1 MSALVTGCSIAASA
15 GTGKTY
21 QLTSRYLTLLTLGAP
36 ISSLVALTFT
46 RKAAGEFR
54 RRIFQALAEGAEDKR
69 EGGRN
74 VLTARIWATWTD
86 EEAPLYPAAIPY
98 VLRAEKENCFPEN
111 LPDLPEI
118 LRLNQEKYRSLL
130 RELVTAGS
138 RLRLSTLDSFF
149 NTLLRTQALS
159 LGVAGMTTISDEELK
174 QAQQKALLA
183 TISRLNGE
191 TVVKFLR
198 SFRCKGQD
206 ILQTLDD
213 LIYKYGDKL
222 RERHADGSTYA
233 DPFNLEDLSD
243 IPALDFVAYSRKI
256 DALESYFQEVTNGR
270 SSVILNN
277 GKKFPK
283 ALNELRK
290 NGYTELADESLSD
303 KWKENP
309 KATAI
314 RSELQKLND
323 EGRMEILRAVQAK
336 TRDFI
341 IFLHLY
347 LENYRKI
354 ISESGQFS
362 FADITHLA
370 MQILGDEKTP
380 SRLAYLLDGRID
392 HWLLDEFQDTSPI
405 QWKTLLPL
413 LNEIAQCD
421 HKEFEDTRPDTPR
434 MLPIA
439 ERSLFVVGDEKQS
452 IYGFRGTTPEFF
464 REIRN
469 ETPWKEVMLQSQL
482 RQSRRSAPC
491 IMEFVNKLFAAMD
504 MDERDKISY
513 TEHSSADRLQNEHG
527 YVQFDSYEKWDTMPC
542 DCILPILK
550 KLTDDGAPPLGR
562 SIAIIAR
569 DNDDCIQIYNSLLRQ
584 DPDLRLQ
591 LTTETKPALNSP
603 LGYLLLCFFRWIL
616 HPGSEHEKSVL
627 KVSPLYMLLENLPFF
642 DNTRTSEEA
651 FMAWR
656 RLINE
661 EGYAA
666 AIRRI
671 ISVLPEGTT
680 LRDSRTIRE
689 WEFLAHEF
697 DKKGDSLQD
706 WISFVSNF
714 AQCDSGST
722 RDIQILTM
730 HKSKGMEFDAVI
742 LPLSGSRGVDHTG
755 KMDHL
760 ATEDSEGFLFSVSG
774 ENRKAWDPL
783 VTLEGN
789 WKQKQISEAHRL
801 LYVAITRARYAVY
814 FILEKEKES
823 KEKETK
829 GKMVSGAKNSLSR
842 IIDDARKQIPDGAID
857 YDPEWYLQ
865 PTKDGSGA
873 ADDKKTEETAAESPK
888 PLERPTARRR
898 VIRPSQLEPQGQV
911 AADAQAIA
919 GDASST
925 ARLIQSGRE
934 AAAYGTAVHALW
946 EQIGWTSSPQDFPAW
961 VHSSQGEEQQ
971 VVARALQRDDIRAI
985 LSCPDGEH
993 WQLYREQP
1001 FVFAVQGKAELVSG
1015 TFDRVQVRTDDAGKP
1030 QEALI
1035 IDYKTDRVTAGD
1047 DAEYTALRARHAP
1060 QMRAYRRYLA
1070 ESLHLD
1076 EAAVRVALVSVPRG
1090 GGEASVQLYSA
1101 TELE

>member
-1 MSALVTGCSIAASA
+1 MSAFVTGCSIAASA

-21 QLTSRYLTLLTLGAP
+21 QLTSRYLALLTLGAP

-86 EEAPLYPAAIPY
+86 EEAPLYPEAIPY
-98 VLRAEKENCFPEN
+98 AKRAEKENCFPEN

-183 TISRLNGE
+183 TISRLNSE

-362 FADITHLA
+362 FADITNLA
-370 MQILGDEKTP
+370 MQILGDERAP

-405 QWKTLLPL
+405 QWKTLFPL
-413 LNEIAQCD
+413 LNEIACD
-421 HKEFEDTRPDTPR
+421 HEEFEDTQRDTPR

-469 ETPWKEVMLQSQL
+469 ETPWKESMLPRRL
-482 RQSRRSAPC
+482 TQSRRSAPC
-491 IMEFVNKLFAAMD
+491 IMEFVNELFAAIPPLSEE
-504 MDERDKISY
+504 EREQYKG
-513 TEHSSADRLQNEHG
+513 HSSAPNLREKKG
-527 YVQFDSYEKWDTMPC
+527 YVKISHFPEGVD
-542 DCILPILK
+542 ILVREHIVPILN
-550 KLTDDGAPPLGR
+550 KLTVNGAPLPGR
-562 SIAIIAR
+562 SIAIITR
-569 DNDDCIQIYNSLLRQ
+569 DNKSCVQIATVLEELHF
-584 DPDLRLQ
+584 RLQ
-591 LTTETKPALNSP
+591 VMSDTSLAVAST
-603 LGYLLLCFFRWIL
+603 LGQLLLAFFRWML
-616 HPGSEHEKSVL
+616 HPGNEHEKSML
-627 KVSPLYMLLENLPFF
+627 KVSPLHMLLEESPFPDSVPSTEGTF
-642 DNTRTSEEA
+642 L
-651 FMAWR
+651 AWR
-656 RLINE
+656 RLVDE

-666 AIRRI
+666 AIRAILRL
-671 ISVLPEGTT
+671 VGTLPEMEKMQ
-680 LRDSRTIRE
+680 DSQIIRE
-689 WEFLAHEF
+689 WETLALEF
-697 DKKGDSLQD
+697 DKRGGSLKD

-714 AQCDSGST
+714 KQSSSGVPGY
-722 RDIQILTM
+722 IQLLTI

-742 LPLSGSRGVDHTG
+742 LPFAGSQGVDHTRH
-755 KMDHL
+755 MDHF
-760 ATEDSEGFLFSVSG
+760 ATEDSKGFLFSVSNG
-774 ENRKAWDPL
+774 EKRKAWPAIERLTED
-783 VTLEGN
+783 
-789 WKQKQISEAHRL
+789 WKHKQISESMRL
-801 LYVAITRARYAVY
+801 LYVAITRARFAVY
-814 FILEKEKES
+814 LLLNENAAS
-823 KEKETK
+823 
-829 GKMVSGAKNSLSR
+829 NSFSE
-842 IIDDARKQIPDGAID
+842 IIDAAKPYNEIG
-857 YDPEWYLQ
+857 DPEWYLQ

-873 ADDKKTEETAAESPK
+873 ADDKESKEADDESPK

-898 VIRPSQLEPQGQV
+898 VVRPSQLEPQGQV
-911 AADAQAIA
+911 AADAQATA
-919 GDASST
+919 DDASST
-925 ARLIQSGRE
+925 VRLVQSGRE

-946 EQIGWTSSPQDFPAW
+946 EQIGWASSPQDFPAW
-961 VHSSQGEEQQ
+961 VRSPQGEEQR

-1015 TFDRVQVRTDDAGKP
+1015 TFDRVQVRTDDDGKP

-1035 IDYKTDRVTAGD
+1035 IDYKTDRVTAGN
-1047 DAEYTALRARHAP
+1047 DAEYAALRARHAP

-1090 GGEASVQLYSA
+1090 GGEPSVQLYSA
-1101 TELE
+1101 TELA

>member
-21 QLTSRYLTLLTLGAP
+21 RLTSRYLALLTLGAP

-86 EEAPLYPAAIPY
+86 EEAPLYPEAIPY
-98 VLRAEKENCFPEN
+98 VKRAEKENCFPEE
-111 LPDLPEI
+111 LSDLPEI

-138 RLRLSTLDSFF
+138 RLHLSTFDSFF

-159 LGVAGMTTISDEELK
+159 LGVAGMTTISDEDLK
-174 QAQQKALLA
+174 QAQEKALLA
-183 TISRLNGE
+183 TISRLGSE

-198 SFRCKGQD
+198 SLRCKGQD

-213 LIYKYGDKL
+213 LVHQYGEKLRDHSVDSSIYAGKLGLDDLTEEKELNLLELTREVGSLRTESKGRDDFLTDNRSKISTALDKL
-222 RERHADGSTYA
+222 VAR
-233 DPFNLEDLSD
+233 
-243 IPALDFVAYSRKI
+243 DFS
-256 DALESYFQEVTNGR
+256 
-270 SSVILNN
+270 
-277 GKKFPK
+277 P
-283 ALNELRK
+283 
-290 NGYTELADESLSD
+290 LAGSD
-303 KWKENP
+303 KKWASTEE
-309 KATAI
+309 AQEF
-314 RSELQKLND
+314 RDKLAVLT
-323 EGRMEILRAVQAK
+323 EKVRKEILRAVQVK

-362 FADITHLA
+362 FADITNLA
-370 MQILGDEKTP
+370 MQILGDERAP

-405 QWKTLLPL
+405 QWKTLFPL

-421 HKEFEDTRPDTPR
+421 HKEFEDTRPDIPR

-491 IMEFVNKLFAAMD
+491 IMEFVNKLFAAMN
-504 MDERDKISY
+504 MDEQDKKSY
-513 TEHSSADRLQNEHG
+513 TKHESADSLQNEHG

-550 KLTDDGAPPLGR
+550 KLTVDGAPPPGR

-569 DNDDCIQIYNSLLRQ
+569 DNDDCIQIYHSLLRQ
-584 DPDLRLQ
+584 DPGLRLQ

-616 HPGSEHEKSVL
+616 HPGSEHEKSML
-627 KVSPLYMLLENLPFF
+627 KVSPLHMLLENPSFS
-642 DNTRTSEEA
+642 DNTRTAEEV

-656 RLINE
+656 RLIDE

-666 AIRRI
+666 AIRQI

-680 LRDSRTIRE
+680 LRDSRTILE
-689 WEFLAHEF
+689 WEFLAQEF
-697 DKKGDSLQD
+697 DKKGGSLQD

-742 LPLSGSRGVDHTG
+742 LPLSGSRRVDHTG
-755 KMDHL
+755 KMDHF

-783 VTLEGN
+783 VTLEKN
-789 WKQKQISEAHRL
+789 WKQKQISEARRL
-801 LYVAITRARYAVY
+801 LYVAITRARHAVY

-823 KEKETK
+823 KEKATK
-829 GKMVSGAKNSLSR
+829 GKMVSGTENSLSR
-842 IIDDARKQIPDGAID
+842 IIDDARKQIPDRSID
-857 YDPEWYLQ
+857 YDPEWYLW

-873 ADDKKTEETAAESPK
+873 DDDKESQKADDESPK

-911 AADAQAIA
+911 AADAQPTA

-925 ARLIQSGRE
+925 AHLIQSGRE

-946 EQIGWTSSPQDFPAW
+946 EQIVWVSSPQDFPAW
-961 VHSSQGEEQQ
+961 VHSPQGDEQQ
-971 VVARALQRDDIRAI
+971 VVARALQRDDVRAI

-1047 DAEYTALRARHAP
+1047 DAEYAALRARHAP

-1076 EAAVRVALVSVPRG
+1076 EASVRVALVSVQRG

-1101 TELE
+1101 AELA

>member
-21 QLTSRYLTLLTLGAP
+21 RLTSRYLALLTLGAP

-74 VLTARIWATWTD
+74 VLTARIWATWAD
-86 EEAPLYPAAIPY
+86 EEAPLYPEAIPH
-98 VLRAEKENCFPEN
+98 VLRAEKENCFPED

-118 LRLNQEKYRSLL
+118 LRLNQEKYRNLL

-138 RLRLSTLDSFF
+138 RLHLSTFDSFF

-159 LGVAGMTTISDEELK
+159 LGVAGMTTISNEDLK
-174 QAQQKALLA
+174 QAQEKALLA
-183 TISRLNGE
+183 TISRLSSE

-198 SFRCKGQD
+198 NFRCKGKD

-213 LIYKYGDKL
+213 WVNQYGEKL
-222 RERHADGSTYA
+222 R
-233 DPFNLEDLSD
+233 DLSVD
-243 IPALDFVAYSRKI
+243 SSIYAGKLGLDDLTEEEELNLLELTREVGSLRSESEGRDDFLADKRSNISTALKKLEARDF
-256 DALESYFQEVTNGR
+256 
-270 SSVILNN
+270 SSLAGNDKKWASTEEA
-277 GKKFPK
+277 KKFRNK
-283 ALNELRK
+283 LTVLTEKVRK
-290 NGYTELADESLSD
+290 
-303 KWKENP
+303 
-309 KATAI
+309 
-314 RSELQKLND
+314 
-323 EGRMEILRAVQAK
+323 EILRAVQVK

-362 FADITHLA
+362 FADITNLA
-370 MQILGDEKTP
+370 MQILGDERAP
-380 SRLAYLLDGRID
+380 GRLAYLLDGRID

-469 ETPWKEVMLQSQL
+469 ETPWKESMLPRRL
-482 RQSRRSAPC
+482 TQSRRSAPC
-491 IMEFVNKLFAAMD
+491 IMDFVNELFAAIPPLS
-504 MDERDKISY
+504 EGEKEQY
-513 TEHSSADRLQNEHG
+513 GGHSSAPNLREKKG
-527 YVQFDSYEKWDTMPC
+527 YVKISHFSEGVNAMVHEH
-542 DCILPILK
+542 IVPILN
-550 KLTDDGAPPLGR
+550 KLTVNGAPLPGR
-562 SIAIIAR
+562 SIAIITR
-569 DNDDCIQIYNSLLRQ
+569 DNKSCVQIATVLEELHF
-584 DPDLRLQ
+584 RLQ
-591 LTTETKPALNSP
+591 VMSDTSLAVASTF
-603 LGYLLLCFFRWIL
+603 GQLLLAFFRWML
-616 HPGSEHEKSVL
+616 HPGSEHEKSML
-627 KVSPLYMLLENLPFF
+627 KVSPLHMLLEESPFPDSAPSTEGTF
-642 DNTRTSEEA
+642 L
-651 FMAWR
+651 AWR
-656 RLINE
+656 RLIDE

-666 AIRRI
+666 AIRAILRL
-671 ISVLPEGTT
+671 VGTIAEMEEMQ
-680 LRDSRTIRE
+680 DSQIIRE
-689 WEFLAHEF
+689 WETLALEF
-697 DKKGDSLQD
+697 DKRGGSLKD

-714 AQCDSGST
+714 KPSSSDVPSY
-722 RDIQILTM
+722 IQLLTI

-742 LPLSGSRGVDHTG
+742 LPFAGSKGVDDTG
-755 KMDHL
+755 KMDHFV
-760 ATEDSEGFLFSVSG
+760 TEDSKGFLFSVSN
-774 ENRKAWDPL
+774 EKKRKAWPAIERLTED
-783 VTLEGN
+783 
-789 WKQKQISEAHRL
+789 WQHKQISESMRL
-801 LYVAITRARYAVY
+801 LYVAITRARFAVY
-814 FILEKEKES
+814 LLLNENANNNSFS
-823 KEKETK
+823 K
-829 GKMVSGAKNSLSR
+829 
-842 IIDDARKQIPDGAID
+842 IIDEAKPYDEIG
-857 YDPEWYLQ
+857 DPEWYLQ
-865 PTKDGSGA
+865 PIKDGSGA
-873 ADDKKTEETAAESPK
+873 DDDKETQKADDESPK

-911 AADAQAIA
+911 AADARATA
-919 GDASST
+919 DDASST
-925 ARLIQSGRE
+925 VRLTQSGRE
-934 AAAYGTAVHALW
+934 ATAYGTAVHALW

-961 VHSSQGEEQQ
+961 IHSPQGEEQQ

-1030 QEALI
+1030 QEAII

>member
-21 QLTSRYLTLLTLGAP
+21 RLTSRYLALLTLGAP

-74 VLTARIWATWTD
+74 VLTARIWATWAD
-86 EEAPLYPAAIPY
+86 EEAPLYPGAIPH
-98 VLRAEKENCFPEN
+98 VLRAEKENCFPED

-118 LRLNQEKYRSLL
+118 LRLNQEKYRNLL

-138 RLRLSTLDSFF
+138 RLHLSTFDSFF

-159 LGVAGMTTISDEELK
+159 LGVAGMTTISNEDLK
-174 QAQQKALLA
+174 QAQEKALLA
-183 TISRLNGE
+183 TISRLSSE

-198 SFRCKGQD
+198 NFRCKGKD

-213 LIYKYGDKL
+213 WVNQYGEKL
-222 RERHADGSTYA
+222 R
-233 DPFNLEDLSD
+233 DLSVD
-243 IPALDFVAYSRKI
+243 SSIYAGKLGLDDLTEEEELNLLELTREVGSLRSESEGRDDFLADKRSNISTALKKLEARDF
-256 DALESYFQEVTNGR
+256 
-270 SSVILNN
+270 SSLAGNDKKWASTEEA
-277 GKKFPK
+277 KKFRNK
-283 ALNELRK
+283 LTVLTEKVRK
-290 NGYTELADESLSD
+290 
-303 KWKENP
+303 
-309 KATAI
+309 
-314 RSELQKLND
+314 
-323 EGRMEILRAVQAK
+323 EILRAVQVK

-362 FADITHLA
+362 FADITNLA
-370 MQILGDEKTP
+370 MQILGDERAP
-380 SRLAYLLDGRID
+380 GRLAYLLDGRID

-513 TEHSSADRLQNEHG
+513 TEHSSANSLQNEHG

-550 KLTDDGAPPLGR
+550 KLTDDGTSPPGR

-584 DPDLRLQ
+584 DPSLRLQ

-627 KVSPLYMLLENLPFF
+627 KVSPLHMLLENPPFS
-642 DNTRTSEEA
+642 DNTRTSEEV

-661 EGYAA
+661 EGYAD

-697 DKKGDSLQD
+697 DKKGGSLQD

-714 AQCDSGST
+714 AQCDSGSA

-801 LYVAITRARYAVY
+801 LYVAITRARHAVY

-873 ADDKKTEETAAESPK
+873 ADDKKTEEAAAESPK

-911 AADAQAIA
+911 AADARATA
-919 GDASST
+919 DDVSST

-961 VHSSQGEEQQ
+961 VHSPQGEEQQ

-1090 GGEASVQLYSA
+1090 GDEASVQLYSA
-1101 TELE
+1101 SELE

>member
-21 QLTSRYLTLLTLGAP
+21 QLTSRYLALLTLGAP

-86 EEAPLYPAAIPY
+86 KEAPLYPEAIPY
-98 VLRAEKENCFPEN
+98 VLRAEKENCFPEE
-111 LPDLPEI
+111 LPDLPEV

-138 RLRLSTLDSFF
+138 RLHLSTFDSFF

-159 LGVAGMTTISDEELK
+159 LGVAGMTTISDEDLK
-174 QAQQKALLA
+174 QAQEKALLA

-191 TVVKFLR
+191 TVAKFLR
-198 SFRCKGQD
+198 NLQCRGDD
-206 ILQTLDD
+206 ILKNLDN
-213 LIYKYGDKL
+213 LISNYGDLL
-222 RERHADGSTYA
+222 RDRPVDSSIYA
-233 DPFNLEDLSD
+233 DKLGLDNLTEEKELNLLELTREVGSLRAESEGRDDFLMKKNGKD
-243 IPALDFVAYSRKI
+243 DKDERIVKALDKLVMGDFS
-256 DALESYFQEVTNGR
+256 
-270 SSVILNN
+270 
-277 GKKFPK
+277 P
-283 ALNELRK
+283 
-290 NGYTELADESLSD
+290 LAG
-303 KWKENP
+303 
-309 KATAI
+309 
-314 RSELQKLND
+314 ND
-323 EGRMEILRAVQAK
+323 EIWNTTDEAQEFRDKLTVLTEKVRKEILRAVQVK

-362 FADITHLA
+362 FADITNLA
-370 MQILGDEKTP
+370 MQILGDERAP
-380 SRLAYLLDGRID
+380 GRLAYLLDGRID

-405 QWKTLLPL
+405 QWKTLFPL
-413 LNEIAQCD
+413 LDEIAQCD
-421 HKEFEDTRPDTPR
+421 HKEFEDTRPDIPR
-434 MLPIA
+434 MLPTA
-439 ERSLFVVGDEKQS
+439 ARSLFVVGDEKQS

-491 IMEFVNKLFAAMD
+491 IMKFVNELFAAMN
-504 MDERDKISY
+504 MDVQDKKSY
-513 TEHSSADRLQNEHG
+513 TEHESADSLQNERG

-550 KLTDDGAPPLGR
+550 KLTVDGAPPPGR
-562 SIAIIAR
+562 SIAIIAYK
-569 DNDDCIQIYNSLLRQ
+569 NKDCIQIYHSLLRQ
-584 DPDLRLQ
+584 DPGLRLQ
-591 LTTETKPALNSP
+591 LTTEINPALNSP

-616 HPGSEHEKSVL
+616 HPGSEHEKSML
-627 KVSPLYMLLENLPFF
+627 KGSPLYLLIENPPFS
-642 DNTRTSEEA
+642 DNTRTSEEV

-656 RLINE
+656 RLIDA
-661 EGYAA
+661 EGYSA
-666 AIRRI
+666 AIRQI
-671 ISVLPEGTT
+671 TSVLPESTT

-697 DKKGDSLQD
+697 DKKGGSLQD

-714 AQCDSGST
+714 AQCDSGSA
-722 RDIQILTM
+722 RHIQILTM

-742 LPLSGSRGVDHTG
+742 LPLAGSRGVDNTG
-755 KMDHL
+755 DMTYL
-760 ATEDSEGFLFSVSG
+760 TSEDSKGFLFSVSS

-783 VTLEGN
+783 VTLEEN
-789 WKQKQISEAHRL
+789 WKQKQISEARRL
-801 LYVAITRARYAVY
+801 LYVAITRARHAVY
-814 FILEKEKES
+814 FILQEKKS
-823 KEKETK
+823 KS
-829 GKMVSGAKNSLSR
+829 GKISTGVKNSHSK
-842 IIDDARKQIPDGAID
+842 IIDEARKQIPDGSID

-865 PTKDGSGA
+865 PTKDSSSANG
-873 ADDKKTEETAAESPK
+873 DKDPKEEDVE
-888 PLERPTARRR
+888 LEKPTARRR

-911 AADAQAIA
+911 AADARATA
-919 GDASST
+919 DDASFSP
-925 ARLIQSGRE
+925 RLTQSGRE

-946 EQIGWTSSPQDFPAW
+946 EQIGWASSPQDFPAW
-961 VHSSQGEEQQ
+961 VHSPQGEEQQ
-971 VVARALQRDDIRAI
+971 VVARALLRDDVRAI
-985 LSCPDGEH
+985 LSCPVGEH

-1015 TFDRVQVRTDDAGKP
+1015 TFDRVQVRTDDSGKP

>member
-21 QLTSRYLTLLTLGAP
+21 QLTSRYLALLTLGAP

-98 VLRAEKENCFPEN
+98 FLRAEKENCFPEE

-118 LRLNQEKYRSLL
+118 LHLNQEKYRSLL

-138 RLRLSTLDSFF
+138 KLRLSTLDSFF

-159 LGVAGMTTISDEELK
+159 LGVAGMTTISDEDLK
-174 QAQQKALLA
+174 QAQERALLA
-183 TISRLNGE
+183 TISRLDSE

-198 SFRCKGQD
+198 SFRCKGKD
-206 ILQTLDD
+206 ILRTLDD

-233 DPFNLEDLSD
+233 APFNLEDLSEESELD
-243 IPALDFVAYSRKI
+243 PVEFRREIQEMRDLFQALTGGDNKLFINGKCKI
-256 DALESYFQEVTNGR
+256 KTALDALEKGEHHDLMDKG
-270 SSVILNN
+270 
-277 GKKFPK
+277 
-283 ALNELRK
+283 ELWKGSPEAQAYRAK
-290 NGYTELADESLSD
+290 LMELVR
-303 KWKENP
+303 KWK
-309 KATAI
+309 T
-314 RSELQKLND
+314 
-323 EGRMEILRAVQAK
+323 EILRDVQVK

-405 QWKTLLPL
+405 QWKTLFPL
-413 LNEIAQCD
+413 LNEIACD
-421 HKEFEDTRPDTPR
+421 HEEFEDTQRDTPR
-434 MLPIA
+434 ILPIS

-469 ETPWKEVMLQSQL
+469 ETPWKESMLPRRL
-482 RQSRRSAPC
+482 TQSRRSAPC
-491 IMEFVNKLFAAMD
+491 IMDFVNELFAAIPPLS
-504 MDERDKISY
+504 EGEKEQY
-513 TEHSSADRLQNEHG
+513 GGHSSAPNLREKKG
-527 YVQFDSYEKWDTMPC
+527 YVKISHFSEGVNAMVHEH
-542 DCILPILK
+542 IVPILN
-550 KLTDDGAPPLGR
+550 KLTVNGAPLPGR
-562 SIAIIAR
+562 SIAIITR
-569 DNDDCIQIYNSLLRQ
+569 DNKSCVQIATVLEELHF
-584 DPDLRLQ
+584 RLQ
-591 LTTETKPALNSP
+591 VMSDTSLAVASTF
-603 LGYLLLCFFRWIL
+603 GQLLLAFFRWML
-616 HPGSEHEKSVL
+616 HPGSEHEKSML
-627 KVSPLYMLLENLPFF
+627 KVSPLHMLLEESPFPDSAPSTEGTF
-642 DNTRTSEEA
+642 L
-651 FMAWR
+651 AWR
-656 RLINE
+656 RLIDE

-666 AIRRI
+666 AIRAILRL
-671 ISVLPEGTT
+671 VGTIAEMEEMQ
-680 LRDSRTIRE
+680 DSQIIRE
-689 WEFLAHEF
+689 WETLALEF
-697 DKKGDSLQD
+697 DKRGGSLKD

-714 AQCDSGST
+714 KPSSSDVPSY
-722 RDIQILTM
+722 IQLLTI

-742 LPLSGSRGVDHTG
+742 LPFAGSKGVDDTG
-755 KMDHL
+755 KMDHFV
-760 ATEDSEGFLFSVSG
+760 TEDSKGFLFSVSN
-774 ENRKAWDPL
+774 EKKRKAWPAIERLTED
-783 VTLEGN
+783 
-789 WKQKQISEAHRL
+789 WQHKQISESMRL
-801 LYVAITRARYAVY
+801 LYVAITRARFAVY
-814 FILEKEKES
+814 LLLNENANNNSFS
-823 KEKETK
+823 K
-829 GKMVSGAKNSLSR
+829 
-842 IIDDARKQIPDGAID
+842 IIDEAKPYDEIG
-857 YDPEWYLQ
+857 DPEWYLQ
-865 PTKDGSGA
+865 PIKDGSGA
-873 ADDKKTEETAAESPK
+873 DDDKETQKADDESPK

-911 AADAQAIA
+911 AADARATA
-919 GDASST
+919 DDASST
-925 ARLIQSGRE
+925 VRLTQSGRE

-961 VHSSQGEEQQ
+961 VHSPQGEEQQ
-971 VVARALQRDDIRAI
+971 VVARALQRDDVRAI
-985 LSCPDGEH
+985 ISCPDGEY

-1001 FVFAVQGKAELVSG
+1001 FVFAVQGKTELVSG
-1015 TFDRVQVRTDDAGKP
+1015 TFDRVQVRTDDDGKP

-1035 IDYKTDRVTAGD
+1035 IDYKTDRVTIGD
-1047 DAEYTALRARHAP
+1047 DAEYAALRARHAP

-1076 EAAVRVALVSVPRG
+1076 EADVRVALVSVPRG

-1101 TELE
+1101 AELA